1 MNSRRRAPRVLCVW
15 RAQGLRCFAAGARK
29 AACEAG
35 EPCAR
40 PLPLAP
46 VPEGTFVADEWQLL
60 LLLSVTFKKVAVKLD

>member
-1 MNSRRRAPRVLCVW
+1 MRGKLRAKRR
-15 RAQGLRCFAAGARK
+15 
-29 AACEAG
+29 